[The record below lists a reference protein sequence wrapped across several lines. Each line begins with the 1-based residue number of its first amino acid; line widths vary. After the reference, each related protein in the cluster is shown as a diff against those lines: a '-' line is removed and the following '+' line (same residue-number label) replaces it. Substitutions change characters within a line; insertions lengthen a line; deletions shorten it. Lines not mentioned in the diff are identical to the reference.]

1 MFEIDWIAL
10 LSSWLSILCGAI
22 TIAAAVNGNTLS
34 MIIYSLLTVIA
45 MNFEIDTTD
54 DDE

>member
-22 TIAAAVNGNTLS
+22 TIAAAVNENIIT

-54 DDE
+54 DE